1 MMNVSFNL
9 ATPEIEKRFL
19 TEASA
24 AGFSGLAGHRSVAGI
39 RASIYNALT
48 LTAVE
53 KLADFMEVF
62 QKKAVMAGD
71 RETNENWRFE
81 NAA

>member
-9 ATPEIEKRFL
+9 ATPEMEKRFL
-19 TEASA
+19 VEATS
-24 AGFSGLAGHRSVAGI
+24 AGFSGLAGHRTVGGI

-48 LTAVE
+48 LPAAE
-53 KLADFMEVF
+53 KLADFMEEFRKKTVITDD
-62 QKKAVMAGD
+62 QKEY
-71 RETNENWRFE
+71 ETWRFE